1 MRKRVAAVL
10 LEVAA
15 GGDDSDG
22 FGVVEFSRESDSQQS
37 SSNDQ
42 LEYLQHAIS
51 FNEIIHETEIKL
63 RKLTNFILVR
73 GFGSS
78 VVLGEK
84 SREH

>member
-1 MRKRVAAVL
+1 MRSL
-10 LEVAA
+10 LEEMIAMGSALSSLAA
-15 GGDDSDG
+15 KATANKAAATINLNIYNT
-22 FGVVEFSRESDSQQS
+22 E
-37 SSNDQ
+37 
-42 LEYLQHAIS
+42 HHH
-51 FNEIIHETEIKL
+51 EIIHETEIKL